1 MFWSYDG
8 VDGGKVDYND
18 PKFQTVITT
27 VTRGQQR
34 LLCILLD
41 SPSDSMYSDSMKLFD
56 YGFTN
61 FRRGILVAK
70 GQTMDRAIIEGHEVP
85 LVVGSDVYYTYPV
98 GDNYIL
104 EFKIE
109 KVNENF
115 KLPLYKN
122 TLLGTAKFTLAD
134 GTVITVDLFPDR
146 RYS

>member
-1 MFWSYDG
+1 
-8 VDGGKVDYND
+8 
-18 PKFQTVITT
+18 
-27 VTRGQQR
+27 
-34 LLCILLD
+34 
-41 SPSDSMYSDSMKLFD
+41 MKLFD

-146 RYS
+146 EILPEMSKFDKIKKRIMEYKEIFYIIVGLAVIEAIILIIKFVKWIKKKSVKR